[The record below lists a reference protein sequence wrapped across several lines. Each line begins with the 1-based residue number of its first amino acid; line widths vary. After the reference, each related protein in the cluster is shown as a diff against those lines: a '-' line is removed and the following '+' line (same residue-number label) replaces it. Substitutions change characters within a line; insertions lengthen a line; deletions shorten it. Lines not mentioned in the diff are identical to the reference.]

1 MSSRQWFAVIVV
13 FAAAAPALAD
23 TALLPGDAGRGKSLH
38 AANCVSCHD
47 SKVYTR
53 KDRRVRTLGGLI
65 GQVEGCNTQ
74 LQKALSK
81 AQVDD
86 LIAYLNETYYRFE

>member
-1 MSSRQWFAVIVV
+1 MRQWFAAIVFLV
-13 FAAAAPALAD
+13 STSPALAD
-23 TALLPGDAGRGKSLH
+23 TALLPGDPSRGKTLH
-38 AANCVSCHD
+38 ASNCVSCHD

-53 KDRRVRTLGGLI
+53 KDRRVQTLGGLI

-74 LQKALSK
+74 LKKQLTK